1 MAPCWVYMHDCVF
14 FSVVSTAGSN
24 PVPWGR
30 LSLDLTL
37 QRELLVTMASS
48 YFSAVVFSLV
58 LATLISAEV
67 YPKPY
72 TQPPYQ
78 SGPAAAP
85 YPKGQSYPGG
95 YEYQNGGYGSSYNY
109 KSSSSRVA
117 VESEA
122 DVLDRLFDIIDR
134 IIAFEDFAAETLAN
148 TDSQQSVLKKQVT
161 QLTILDLPALEEQNV
176 VLSKRLD
183 NLEKAVEDLED
194 LIDDL
199 SANVDDLEYLNAENA
214 KDIKDLEIALA
225 NEQFIDS
232 TQVRDIASL
241 LAAVQNLKTKLISIE
256 TSKFKAL
263 DNEIQKVVGQFVSTS
278 DLETSRMCETGV
290 TTLTADD
297 RRNTVV
303 FNTDFGGQVPQIE
316 YGISGIK
323 SRFVGEEPSKYNP
336 YGKPYDPKYP
346 PYGKPYDPKYPQYE
360 KPYDPKYPQYEKPY
374 DPKYPQYEKPY
385 DPKYPQYGKPYDSK
399 YPPYGSYNDRNP
411 GLLGDL
417 VVALATPES
426 ITFEL
431 VDAAFNV
438 AESVSVEVAWNV
450 CSVRPGTRLAK
461 Y

>member
-1 MAPCWVYMHDCVF
+1 MVSYSA
-14 FSVVSTAGSN
+14 FSVIVLGVVATLTSAQPYAPQR
-24 PVPWGR
+24 PVP
-30 LSLDLTL
+30 T
-37 QRELLVTMASS
+37 
-48 YFSAVVFSLV
+48 
-58 LATLISAEV
+58 
-67 YPKPY
+67 
-72 TQPPYQ
+72 PYQ
-78 SGPAAAP
+78 PSAGAQKVYSGSYVPPATP
-85 YPKGQSYPGG
+85 YSQSYAGG
-95 YEYQNGGYGSSYNY
+95 DSYEYQNGGYKQPYGGYSSNY
-109 KSSSSRVA
+109 IKSASVRV
-117 VESEA
+117 SEA
-122 DVLDRLFDIIDR
+122 DELDRLFAIID
-134 IIAFEDFAAETLAN
+134 INKNFLDFAAETLAN

-161 QLTILDLPALEEQNV
+161 QLTVLDLPALEEQNV
-176 VLSKRLD
+176 VLGKRLD
-183 NLEKAVEDLED
+183 DLEKKLDDIDALIGDLR
-194 LIDDL
+194 
-199 SANVDDLEYLNAENA
+199 ANLDDLEYLNAENA

-225 NEQFIDS
+225 NEQYIDS

-241 LAAVQNLKTKLISIE
+241 LAAVQNLKTKLISVE
-256 TSKFKAL
+256 TNRFTVL
-263 DNEIQKVVGQFVSTS
+263 DNEIQKVVGLFNSAR

-323 SRFVGEEPSKYNP
+323 SQFVGEEPSKYPP

-346 PYGKPYDPKYPQYE
+346 PYGKPYDPKYPQY
-360 KPYDPKYPQYEKPY
+360 D
-374 DPKYPQYEKPY
+374 KPY

-399 YPPYGSYNDRNP
+399 YPPYGSYSDRNP

-438 AESVSVEVAWNV
+438 AKSVSLEVAWQV
-450 CSVRPGTRLAK
+450 CSVGPGTRLAK